1 MAAANLEKYNEKL
14 GRVQLLPCRG
24 SVVRVTGLT
33 VESKGPPVGI
43 GELCEIRLTDGRRVP
58 AEVVG
63 FHNEHRVLLPLEGI
77 KGIAPNDPVLARS
90 NPRYITLG
98 AGILGR
104 VIDGLGRPID
114 GKGPLC
120 EDVRKPRSPRFG
132 ASADRRSLDNPSPPP
147 LSRKRITEPLVF
159 GMRSFDGLLTCGKGQ
174 RIGIFAGSGVGK
186 STLLGEIAR
195 TSEADVNVLAL
206 VGERGREVRQ
216 FLDESLG
223 ADGLGRSVV
232 AVATSDTSPI
242 QRVKVAFTAITVA
255 EYFRDQGRD
264 VLFMMDSL
272 TRFAQAQREIG
283 LAAGEPPTTKGYCP
297 SVFSLL
303 PKLTER
309 LGCVQTGSITGILTV
324 LVEGDDMNDPV
335 ADAIRALLDGH
346 IVVSRK
352 LAELGHYPAV
362 DILASV
368 SRLMNSVISKEH
380 LLAAQKFKAIYATYQ
395 GAEDLINIGALSQG
409 SNRRIDKAVSLI
421 DRVNEFLIQPI
432 GQRSSFTKTLDWLY
446 DITRS
451 WDFLL
456 PSEEDS
462 KSTSAGDSTGTSVS
476 SVEPLSEVSAELQ
489 GRVSGT
495 SPKKLANGS
504 ARVRKRSNEV
514 RK

>member
-1 MAAANLEKYNEKL
+1 MTSVNLGKYSEKVR
-14 GRVQLLPCRG
+14 RVNLMPCRG

-33 VESKGPPVGI
+33 VESEGPPVGI
-43 GELCEIRLTDGRRVP
+43 GELCEIRLADGRRVP

-63 FHNEHRVLLPLEGI
+63 FQNAHRVLLPLEGI
-77 KGIAPNDPVLARS
+77 EGIAPNDPVTARS
-90 NPRYITLG
+90 SPRYITLG

-114 GKGPLC
+114 GKGPLSG
-120 EDVRKPRSPRFG
+120 D
-132 ASADRRSLDNPSPPP
+132 DRRSLDQPSPPP

-159 GMRSFDGLLTCGKGQ
+159 GIRSFDGLLTCGKGQ
-174 RIGIFAGSGVGK
+174 RLGIFAGSGVGK

-216 FLDESLG
+216 FLEESLG
-223 ADGLGRSVV
+223 PEGLSRSVV

-255 EYFRDQGRD
+255 EYFRDQGKD

-309 LGCVQTGSITGILTV
+309 LGCAQTGSITGMLTV
-324 LVEGDDMNDPV
+324 LVEADDMNDPI
-335 ADAIRALLDGH
+335 ADGVRALLDGH
-346 IVVSRK
+346 IVLSRK

-368 SRLMNSVISKEH
+368 SRLMNSVVSREH
-380 LLAAQKFKAIYATYQ
+380 LLSAQRLKAIYATYQ
-395 GAEDLINIGALSQG
+395 GAEDLINIGALSPG
-409 SNRRIDKAVSLI
+409 SNHRIDKAVSLI
-421 DRVNEFLIQPI
+421 DRVNEFLVQPI
-432 GQRSSFTKTLDWLY
+432 GQRSSFPRTLDWLS
-446 DITRS
+446 DIAKS
-451 WDFLL
+451 WEFLM
-456 PSEEDS
+456 PSE
-462 KSTSAGDSTGTSVS
+462 A
-476 SVEPLSEVSAELQ
+476 EPNARASRPGGAEK
-489 GRVSGT
+489 G
-495 SPKKLANGS
+495 
-504 ARVRKRSNEV
+504 SNEAD
-514 RK
+514 K